1 MKQIG
6 QRVKRLISMH
16 AHWLAFLLMLLL
28 AVVAILF
35 FTRY

>member
-1 MKQIG
+1 MQQLWQQFKQVIEG
-6 QRVKRLISMH
+6 Q
-16 AHWLAFLLMLLL
+16 AHWLAFVLMLLL